1 MVALKMVLYVVSASR
16 WSYKWHPFQKVIGFP
31 FCSGTR
37 IFMGHLAAFLSGSL
51 LLINVSEI
59 LSLVHKKDC
68 KACTINLLA
77 LIQ

>member
-1 MVALKMVLYVVSASR
+1 
-16 WSYKWHPFQKVIGFP
+16 
-31 FCSGTR
+31 
-37 IFMGHLAAFLSGSL
+37 MGHLAAFLSGSL